1 MDCVL
6 PCDTGA
12 LALLCCSKN
21 GENNFGFLCSSRS
34 GNVAGCVVLT
44 GANAV
49 HGDVIDDEIAIAMSS
64 DAAAIVFVMVS
75 LKLTAYRQ

>member
-1 MDCVL
+1 VDCVL

-21 GENNFGFLCSSRS
+21 GENNFLCSSCS
-34 GNVAGCVVLT
+34 GNVAGFVVLT